1 MTVLRITR
9 PDTDRHRTAR
19 LRGRRIVLSR
29 VLVLCA
35 CAAPAGLTGCG
46 SDQPN
51 GASPAVTNSSPTVD
65 RLGTNIGPKLPGPEA
80 DRIEYNPDT
89 RTLTFYD
96 PPGDSRWMVHH
107 PGERH
112 PVSVGPEHRVP
123 NGADPN
129 QTMVYFTRGGQSSA
143 PVSLRQIQD
152 GQGMHASNKQQP

>member
-1 MTVLRITR
+1 MAGDLVVEDASR
-9 PDTDRHRTAR
+9 RHANFKVHSEY
-19 LRGRRIVLSR
+19 GPAY
-29 VLVLCA
+29 LVKQGID
-35 CAAPAGLTGCG
+35 P
-46 SDQPN
+46 
-51 GASPAVTNSSPTVD
+51 
-65 RLGTNIGPKLPGPEA
+65 LP
-80 DRIEYNPDT
+80 
-89 RTLTFYD
+89 FYD